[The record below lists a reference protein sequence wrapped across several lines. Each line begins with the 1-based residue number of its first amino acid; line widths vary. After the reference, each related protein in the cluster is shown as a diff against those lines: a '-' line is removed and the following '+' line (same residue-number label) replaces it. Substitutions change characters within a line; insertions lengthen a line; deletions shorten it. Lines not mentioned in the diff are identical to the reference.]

1 MTRGR
6 YFNTRRDAGATA
18 LLVRSYALGGST
30 RVRFGNST
38 IGSLCVDS
46 SPTSYRR
53 RRRSRSLSHGQVSPQ
68 IGFETFASDA
78 SASGVVPRA
87 PGERA
92 IHFLHVP
99 LNHANDGQI
108 PTLLVTVSSS
118 SALARLLV
126 RILVLDR
133 AKDARAAATAP
144 PPTSANRPRRQSL
157 TLKPLEHE
165 HQREDGDGKHPQN
178 WPPVRSLRSTGPS
191 LGQHRRG
198 RVVARA
204 RARDVSSRQRP
215 ARESRCDRANV
226 DDVVRDARN
235 HRG

>member
-18 LLVRSYALGGST
+18 LLVRSYARGGST

-53 RRRSRSLSHGQVSPQ
+53 RRRSRSLRTAKYRHRSGSKRSPP
-68 IGFETFASDA
+68 TPPPPASSLA
-78 SASGVVPRA
+78 P

-92 IHFLHVP
+92 IHFLHIP

-144 PPTSANRPRRQSL
+144 PPTLANRPRRQSL

-204 RARDVSSRQRP
+204 APGRLVASAPRARVSVRP
-215 ARESRCDRANV
+215 RERRRRRS
-226 DDVVRDARN
+226 
-235 HRG
+235 